1 MNVGGPR
8 QVSTDLKQWDTLLIV
23 RVAPVT
29 EIVRRFEALINLSLV
44 NTLQILKVV
53 ILKISVQVDLA
64 ISVVAG

>member
-8 QVSTDLKQWDTLLIV
+8 QVSSDLKQRDTLLIV

-29 EIVRRFEALINLSLV
+29 EMVSRFEALINVSLV
-44 NTLQILKVV
+44 NTLQIPKVV

-64 ISVVAG
+64 SSVVTG